1 MQFKWKGFYSCI
13 GKIFYVHYF
22 KILTHTEGFSL
33 LYININ
39 MCASVCAC
47 MHACEGKGVRQ
58 TQTHA
63 QCMSQSGRNKLN

>member
-1 MQFKWKGFYSCI
+1 
-13 GKIFYVHYF
+13 
-22 KILTHTEGFSL
+22 
-33 LYININ
+33 